1 MRNRQKIQ
9 HIREMAGAAVPELT
23 GAEIEFLK
31 ARNYTEGNP
40 LVVLKPTDAD
50 RQLIRGIGQKIP
62 DIKVI

>member
-1 MRNRQKIQ
+1 
-9 HIREMAGAAVPELT
+9 MAGAAVPELT

-50 RQLIRGIGQKIP
+50 RQLIKGLGQKLP
-62 DIKVI
+62 HLKVVYLIKQTT